1 MRKIFPATVLILLLS
16 ISGGINGAVS
26 AQTNTTQINAA
37 VEDIRLAVV
46 KNLGSQDKEV
56 EVSRTGNVLTIMRV
70 NSNMNGAPHQLVSN
84 EATSIASVV
93 SKAIG
98 DKPEFKGIHTIRVQ
112 YLNRSG
118 PPVKNKVIDLVEFRK
133 GKNGVFELH
142 LT

>member
-1 MRKIFPATVLILLLS
+1 MLKLFLTTLLILLFS
-16 ISGGINGAVS
+16 IGVDINGAVN
-26 AQTNTTQINAA
+26 AQTNITQINTA
-37 VEDIRLAVV
+37 VENIRLAVV

-56 EVSRTGNVLTIMRV
+56 EVSRTGNVLTISRV

-93 SKAIG
+93 SKAMV
-98 DKPEFKGIHTIRVQ
+98 DKPEFDGIHTIRVQ

-118 PPVKNKVIDLVEFRK
+118 SPVKNKVIDSVEFRK

>member
-1 MRKIFPATVLILLLS
+1 MLKLFLAALLILLLS
-16 ISGGINGAVS
+16 ISADINGGVS

-46 KNLGSQDKEV
+46 KNVGSQDKEV
-56 EVSRTGNVLTIMRV
+56 EVLRTGNVLTISRV
-70 NSNMNGAPHQLVSN
+70 NSNMNDAPHQLVNN

-93 SKAIG
+93 SKAIV

-112 YLNRSG
+112 YLDRSG
-118 PPVKNKVIDLVEFRK
+118 SPVKNKIVDLVEFRK